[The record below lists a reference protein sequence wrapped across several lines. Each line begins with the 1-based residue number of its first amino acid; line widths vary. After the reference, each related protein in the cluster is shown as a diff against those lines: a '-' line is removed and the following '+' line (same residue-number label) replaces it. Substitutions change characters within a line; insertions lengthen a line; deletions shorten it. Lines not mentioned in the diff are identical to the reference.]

1 MLTAFYS
8 IRLINLA
15 FIGNTQGD
23 KSTYEL
29 AHEPGKAMS
38 IPLFIL
44 VFASIFIGYL
54 MKDIVIGPGTPFM
67 EFDGNIKHLAIESE
81 FSPVLIK

>member
-1 MLTAFYS
+1 
-8 IRLINLA
+8 
-15 FIGNTQGD
+15 
-23 KSTYEL
+23 
-29 AHEPGKAMS
+29 MS